1 MTQSKNNDDSNKLLI
16 RKMKDETSGVVIE
29 EFVGLKRNTY
39 LFLVRGSSDNKKA
52 KWMIEMLLGQWT
64 IKNIKMH
71 CPIIIGWDNQW
82 T

>member
-1 MTQSKNNDDSNKLLI
+1 MTQSKNYDDSNKLLI

-52 KWMIEMLLGQWT
+52 K
-64 IKNIKMH
+64 
-71 CPIIIGWDNQW
+71 
-82 T
+82 